1 MIRAILTDIEGTT
14 SSISFVK
21 NVLFPY
27 AREHM
32 AGFIRDHANEPEVA
46 ALLRDVSRE
55 AGMDLTNDEAVRQ
68 LQQWMDTDK
77 KITALK
83 ALQGMI
89 WLKGYS
95 DGDFLGHIYVDAAEK
110 LQHWHSLG
118 YRLYIYSSGSVP
130 AQKLLFG
137 HNEFGDLTRIFS
149 GYFDTRVGNKREKS
163 SYLDI
168 AGETG
173 LQPEEILFLSD
184 IEAELDAAAE
194 AGLATLQLVR
204 EEDGTI
210 PSPAHKQVKSF
221 SEIELPALT

>member
-21 NVLFPY
+21 DVLFPY

-32 AGFIRDHANEPEVA
+32 AGFIRDHANDPEVA

-55 AGMDLTNDEAVRQ
+55 AGRDLTNDEAVRQ
-68 LQQWMDTDK
+68 LQQWMDADK

-95 DGDFLGHIYVDAAEK
+95 DGDFLGHIYVDAVEK
-110 LQHWHSLG
+110 LQEWHALG

-149 GYFDTRVGNKREKS
+149 GYFDTRVGNKRDVE
-163 SYLDI
+163 SYRNITREISLP
-168 AGETG
+168 A
-173 LQPEEILFLSD
+173 EEILFLSD
-184 IEAELDAAAE
+184 TTEELDAARA
-194 AGLATLQLVR
+194 AGLNTLQLVR
-204 EEDGTI
+204 REDGTL
-210 PSPAHKQVKSF
+210 PCDKHRQVASF
-221 SEIELPALT
+221 HEINLPAMD

>member
-1 MIRAILTDIEGTT
+1 
-14 SSISFVK
+14 
-21 NVLFPY
+21 
-27 AREHM
+27 
-32 AGFIRDHANEPEVA
+32 
-46 ALLRDVSRE
+46 
-55 AGMDLTNDEAVRQ
+55 MDLTNDEAVRQ